1 MKTRLLSSTLII
13 FLFTTCVGCRKA
25 SLEHHSVLKEKL
37 DQLTWDSPQDLGPL
51 QGVVPLKNKL
61 AVSDAKNGDFFTETR
76 SDKLVQKNCL
86 NCHKDG
92 RLEAV
97 GGKEADSH
105 WDLQKIFKHASPQ
118 VMSCTTCHNSTDI
131 TQLKM
136 LNGEKLAMDK
146 SFQVCAQCHF
156 KQEQDWRLGAH
167 GKRLGSWRGERT
179 IKNCASCHNPHKP
192 AFEKRWPKTFNKNLM
207 HFSEAAKK

>member
-1 MKTRLLSSTLII
+1 MKTKLFHIASLII
-13 FLFTTCVGCRKA
+13 FTAVLGCHKT
-25 SLEHHSVLKEKL
+25 SSEHHSVLKEKL
-37 DQLTWDSPQDLGPL
+37 DTMTWQGPEELSPLPGT
-51 QGVVPLKNKL
+51 VTIKNKV
-61 AVSDAKNGDFFTETR
+61 AVADSKNGDFFTETR
-76 SDKLVQKNCL
+76 TDKLVQKNCL

-92 RLEAV
+92 RIEAV

-105 WDLQKIFKHASPQ
+105 WDLQKTFKHAPSQ
-118 VMSCTTCHNSTDI
+118 VMNCTTCHNSSEI

-136 LNGEKLAMDK
+136 LNGEKVGMNQ

-156 KQEQDWRLGAH
+156 KQEQDWRLGSH
-167 GKRLGSWRGERT
+167 GKRLGSWTGERT